1 MSRATVAALSLV
13 LAAGSPACALADAD
27 QSAPTGCLTYEMA
40 TEAAT
45 RALESEPDGRLMLFT
60 GPDAEALLKAIND
73 QPPQTEF
80 RADHILVV
88 QHATKDI
95 VQIGLI
101 VDGCFQGPVRHERG
115 RLGKTESGRRGAVQ
129 LLGTVGKQ
137 LRRRR
142 AATAASR
149 RSGPRRPSPRKQ
161 GSSREAREDG
171 ESGARRQDLY
181 SSCYSGCSRSRSR
194 GSHPY
199 IKLGPCWRVG
209 LPTGSR
215 RVDSFVDRRRLSCAA
230 RPPFSSAFFREG
242 GREYGTGCG
251 SGPTMTP

>member
-45 RALESEPDGRLMLFT
+45 RALESDPDGRLMLFT

-88 QHATKDI
+88 QRAAKDI

-101 VDGCFQGPVRHERG
+101 VDGCFRGPFAMKEADWEK
-115 RLGKTESGRRGAVQ
+115 LKAAVAEQ
-129 LLGTVGKQ
+129 
-137 LRRRR
+137 
-142 AATAASR
+142 
-149 RSGPRRPSPRKQ
+149 
-161 GSSREAREDG
+161 
-171 ESGARRQDLY
+171 
-181 SSCYSGCSRSRSR
+181 
-194 GSHPY
+194 
-199 IKLGPCWRVG
+199 
-209 LPTGSR
+209 
-215 RVDSFVDRRRLSCAA
+215 
-230 RPPFSSAFFREG
+230 FSS
-242 GREYGTGCG
+242 
-251 SGPTMTP
+251 